1 MSEAPRVDPSE
12 VASDL
17 LAIAEFLSWS
27 NDKTDRERMAHVL
40 SCLKVVVQV
49 LEFELTLPE
58 GKA

>member
-17 LAIAEFLSWS
+17 LALAEFLQWS
-27 NDKTDRERMAHVL
+27 KDKTDRERMAHAL

-49 LEFELTLPE
+49 LEFELALPDR
-58 GKA
+58 

>member
-17 LAIAEFLSWS
+17 LALAEFLALSK
-27 NDKTDRERMAHVL
+27 DKTERERMAHVL

-49 LEFELTLPE
+49 LEFELALPDR
-58 GKA
+58 

>member
-17 LAIAEFLSWS
+17 LALAEFLQWS
-27 NDKTDRERMAHVL
+27 KDKTERERMAHVL
-40 SCLKVVVQV
+40 SYLKVVVQV
-49 LEFELTLPE
+49 LEFELTLSE